1 MATPTKNW
9 TDIPDSAIDADS
21 PLDTTLLMEIRDD
34 LVHLHEWMGLNF
46 TAAQDHNHDGVNSA
60 LPGATGSYTTT
71 AGAADLVLAADTE
84 RWKLGDVN
92 GTWTKIK
99 EFKIGR
105 GGSLRINFDGMYTL
119 FAGAPTSVGAR
130 IYKNSIPYGT
140 LRGFTTAYQTFT
152 ETLGGLLPGDLIQ
165 LYYVCNGID
174 DKVYVRNFRAYADYN
189 FQSVVHQD

>member
-21 PLDTTLLMEIRDD
+21 PLDTTLLTEIRDD
-34 LVHLHEWMGLNF
+34 LVHLREWMGLNF

-71 AGAADLVLAADTE
+71 GGAADLVLAADTE
-84 RWKLGDVN
+84 QWKLGDVN

-105 GGSLRINFDGMYTL
+105 GGSLRIVFDGMYTL

-140 LRGFTTAYQTFT
+140 VRSFTTAYQTFT
-152 ETLGGLLPGDLIQ
+152 ETLGGLAPGDLIQ

-189 FQSVVHQD
+189 FQSVVNQD

>member
-1 MATPTKNW
+1 MASPTKNW

-21 PLDTTLLMEIRDD
+21 PLDTTLMSEIRDD
-34 LVHLHEWMGLNF
+34 IVHVYEWLGVNY

-71 AGAADLVLAADTE
+71 GAVADLVLAADTE
-84 RWKLGDVN
+84 RWKFGDAS

-99 EFKIGR
+99 ELKVGR
-105 GGSLRINFDGMYTL
+105 GGSLKVAFDGMYSL
-119 FAGAPTSVGAR
+119 FAGAPTTVGAR

-140 LRGFTTAYQTFT
+140 VRSFTAAYQTFT
-152 ETLGGLLPGDLIQ
+152 ETLGGLVPGDRIQ

-174 DKVYVRNFRAYADYN
+174 DKVYVRNFRIYADSN
-189 FQSVVHQD
+189 FLSVVNLD